1 MDSSLLQSATQAAA
15 ALLAVAV
22 FFVPRRRDLVQVAA
36 LAGAVLIALQL
47 GVSYWFYLYVAWF
60 APLVLVAFFAPLR
73 GGPGDDPVAAAP
85 EHECEPA
92 LA

>member
-1 MDSSLLQSATQAAA
+1 M
-15 ALLAVAV
+15 
-22 FFVPRRRDLVQVAA
+22 AA